1 MEIWFQLFVSRQ
13 KRFRDLRRHVMQD
26 GGERKRDRSD
36 ESCEASIESE
46 MTKAQM
52 QTCKKLVANGA
63 KYQGLSFNPTMTTI
77 KVTNVRQV
85 FATTFRDFEF
95 DHGDGLVSTCFGCFA
110 RAVCD
115 ERNGTLFPHWYAF
128 RIHQWLR

>member
-1 MEIWFQLFVSRQ
+1 
-13 KRFRDLRRHVMQD
+13 MQD

-36 ESCEASIESE
+36 ESCDASTESE
-46 MTKAQM
+46 MTTARM
-52 QTCKKLVANGA
+52 QTC
-63 KYQGLSFNPTMTTI
+63 SFNPTMKTI
-77 KVTNVRQV
+77 KVTNVRKV
-85 FATTFRDFEF
+85 YATTFRDFDF
-95 DHGDGLVSTCFGCFA
+95 DHGNDLVCNTLANMLNLENEDMCFA